1 MIVTT
6 KDDKKKFEERL
17 ESLKQFTFAYN
28 ESLVNMLF
36 L

>member
-6 KDDKKKFEERL
+6 KDDKKKLEERL
-17 ESLKQFTFAYN
+17 ESLKHLTFAYN